1 MISLTIRNPNT
12 MAETLNFNRI
22 DQGANFIKEFRLLNH
37 DTQEPIDLTG
47 YSARMQIRYRT
58 PSGDLVGTLDS
69 TAQDPY
75 ITFDRVNGVMRFN
88 VPAAVTTIWKAGDV
102 VYDCEL
108 IYPNGRV
115 DRIFEG
121 STSIIAE
128 VTR

>member
-1 MISLTIRNPNT
+1 MINFVLREDSQMT
-12 MAETLNFNRI
+12 ETLNFTRI
-22 DQGANFIKEFRLLNH
+22 DQGANFMREMRLLNH

-58 PSGDLVGTLDS
+58 PSGDIAGTLDS
-69 TAQDPY
+69 TSQDPY

-88 VPAAVTTIWKAGDV
+88 VPASVTMTWKPGEV

-108 IYPNGRV
+108 TYPNGRV

-121 STSIIAE
+121 STNIIAE